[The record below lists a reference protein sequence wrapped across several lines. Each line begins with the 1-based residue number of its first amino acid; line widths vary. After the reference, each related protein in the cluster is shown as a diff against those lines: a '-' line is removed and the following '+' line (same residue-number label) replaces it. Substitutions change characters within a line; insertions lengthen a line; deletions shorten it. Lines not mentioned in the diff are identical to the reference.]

1 MLVALLVILLAWFAC
16 PSISWRPFVF
26 HHQPASQPA
35 FAVTVHDIK
44 VPCDNDIGSGCASAL
59 LPSGAL
65 HAGGGGTRFKAGG
78 VCSTWSWKA
87 RQHTSGPRT
96 SMAGGPEGEPLD
108 RRQLPSRDRA
118 AAELQKRQDGTGS
131 NTSAAPIGI
140 IVGGVI
146 GSLTVLAILGFA
158 VFFVWYRGR
167 KQLKQEELRLRYQS
181 HTKSLPPAAAAA
193 AAATASWPPSSVS
206 SATVL
211 GAGTP
216 GMTHDPIMPK
226 YWGPWSIHTGLP
238 GPGSDRASY
247 VPPPLSLLGAA
258 SSVCGGRA
266 STIAVA
272 PGSDGLIVVDHG
284 TSSSSRRVH
293 HLSMPP
299 MPPPAMPTELDA
311 LDSAIDRPTTASSR
325 LEGGTSRRKQ
335 LPPLP
340 REAAKRAAAQRRAS
354 MHVGMLARAK
364 KG

>member
-1 MLVALLVILLAWFAC
+1 MTSKFSATMTLARVALLLFFLPELFTLVVAAPDSRPVVSTPPGLGR
-16 PSISWRPFVF
+16 PDSIPV
-26 HHQPASQPA
+26 A
-35 FAVTVHDIK
+35 
-44 VPCDNDIGSGCASAL
+44 
-59 LPSGAL
+59 
-65 HAGGGGTRFKAGG
+65 
-78 VCSTWSWKA
+78 
-87 RQHTSGPRT
+87 
-96 SMAGGPEGEPLD
+96 PEGAWQAVRRASHWVRRWVPILTD

-118 AAELQKRQDGTGS
+118 AAELQKRQDGTSS
-131 NTSAAPIGI
+131 NTAPIGI

-158 VFFVWYRGR
+158 IFFVWYRGR

-181 HTKSLPPAAAAA
+181 HTKSLSPAAAAA

-354 MHVGMLARAK
+354 MHVRMLVRAK

>member
-1 MLVALLVILLAWFAC
+1 MTLARVALLLLFLPELFTPVVAAPDSRLVVFA
-16 PSISWRPFVF
+16 PPGLGRPDSIPV
-26 HHQPASQPA
+26 A
-35 FAVTVHDIK
+35 
-44 VPCDNDIGSGCASAL
+44 
-59 LPSGAL
+59 
-65 HAGGGGTRFKAGG
+65 
-78 VCSTWSWKA
+78 
-87 RQHTSGPRT
+87 
-96 SMAGGPEGEPLD
+96 PEGAWQPVQRASHWARRWVPILTD
-108 RRQLPSRDRA
+108 RRQLPSRDPA
-118 AAELQKRQDGTGS
+118 ATELQKRQDGTSS
-131 NTSAAPIGI
+131 NVSAAPIGL

-146 GSLTVLAILGFA
+146 GSLAVLAILGFA
-158 VFFVWYRGR
+158 IFFVWYRGR

-181 HTKSLPPAAAAA
+181 RTNSLSPAAAAA

-206 SATVL
+206 SATAL

-216 GMTHDPIMPK
+216 GMTHNPIMPK
-226 YWGPWSIHTGLP
+226 YWGPWSIHPGPP

-247 VPPPLSLLGAA
+247 VPPPPLSPLGAA

-284 TSSSSRRVH
+284 TNSSSCRAH

-340 REAAKRAAAQRRAS
+340 REAAKRAAAQGRAS
-354 MHVGMLARAK
+354 MHVGMLVRAK